1 MAKIDPYLRSI
12 EKFGAAGAVLT
23 SGQPI
28 TLKFPAGDRNAT
40 QVVGHDQLVQ
50 MVREIASPQALDLI
64 DGSRPARFEYESN
77 GARYLVT
84 VAPKPGVWQVV
95 IDGAPAAAAAP
106 PPAAARSPRAQSAPT
121 AAADTGDLAIER
133 GQYADDAGA
142 ATAAAGSGSPV
153 LDAITHAARGARA
166 SDVVI
171 ATGAAPL
178 VRANGKLE
186 ALADRGVLDAETVS
200 RELGTVAPA
209 EARGGWADRGSATFT
224 YGDGMGRVR
233 VTLSRDHRGP
243 GATLRLLVGEPP
255 AHDRLGV
262 PREVAA
268 WLDQRGLVLVA
279 GAAGSGK
286 TTTLAALVR
295 ALGERGRRVIAI
307 EDPIELV
314 HASPWISQRAVGDH
328 VDTLAA
334 GVAAA
339 LREGPDAIA
348 VGAVTT
354 PEHAAAVID
363 AVAAG
368 QLVLATIATTA
379 ERAADHLVELLPLD
393 RRDLGK
399 AVIARGFL
407 GAVAGVVQGANRR
420 FEVVGRPD

>member
-50 MVREIASPQALDLI
+50 MVREIAPPQALDQI
-64 DGSRPARFEYESN
+64 DAGRPSRFDYESN
-77 GARYLVT
+77 GVRYSVT
-84 VAPKPGVWQVV
+84 VQTKPGVWQVV
-95 IDGAPAAAAAP
+95 IDAAAPAAPAP
-106 PPAAARSPRAQSAPT
+106 VRRAQSAPT
-121 AAADTGDLAIER
+121 VEAGELAIER
-133 GQYADDAGA
+133 GQYADDS
-142 ATAAAGSGSPV
+142 ATAAPAGSGSTV
-153 LDAITHAARGARA
+153 LDAITQAARGMRA

-171 ATGAAPL
+171 AAGAAPL

-186 ALADRGVLDAETVS
+186 ALAERGALDAETVS

-209 EARGGWADRGSATFT
+209 EARSAWTDRGSATFT

-255 AHDRLGV
+255 AYDRLGV
-262 PREVAA
+262 PREVGA
-268 WLDQRGLVLVA
+268 WLEQRGLVIVA
-279 GAAGSGK
+279 GAAGTGK
-286 TTTLAALVR
+286 TTTLASLVK

-314 HASPWISQRAVGDH
+314 HASPFISQRAVGDH
-328 VDTLAA
+328 VDSIAV

-339 LREGPDAIA
+339 LREGPDAVA
-348 VGAVTT
+348 VGAVTE
-354 PEHAAAVID
+354 PAHAAAVVD

-368 QLVLATIATTA
+368 TLVLVTLATSAD
-379 ERAADHLVELLPLD
+379 RAAEHLVELLPED
-393 RRDLGK
+393 RKQLGK
-399 AVIARGFL
+399 AVIGRGFL

-420 FEVVGRPD
+420 FEVVARSD

>member
-50 MVREIASPQALDLI
+50 MVREIAPPQALDQI
-64 DGSRPARFEYESN
+64 DASRPARFEYESN

-84 VAPKPGVWQVV
+84 VSPKPGVWQVV
-95 IDGAPAAAAAP
+95 IDGAPAAAPIPAP
-106 PPAAARSPRAQSAPT
+106 VRRAQSAPT
-121 AAADTGDLAIER
+121 AAVDTGDLAIER

-142 ATAAAGSGSPV
+142 ATTPAGSGSAV

-171 ATGAAPL
+171 ATGSAPL

-200 RELGTVAPA
+200 RELGVVAPA
-209 EARGGWADRGSATFT
+209 EARGAWTDRGSATFT

-255 AHDRLGV
+255 AHDRLGL
-262 PREVAA
+262 PREAAA

-286 TTTLAALVR
+286 TTTLAALVK

-328 VDTLAA
+328 VDTIEA

-368 QLVLATIATTA
+368 QLVLATLASSA

-420 FEVVGRPD
+420 FEVVARQD

>member
-40 QVVGHDQLVQ
+40 QVVAHDQLVQ
-50 MVREIASPQALDLI
+50 MIREIAPPQAI
-64 DGSRPARFEYESN
+64 DQVDGGRPSRFDYESN
-77 GARYLVT
+77 GVRYTVT
-84 VAPKPGVWQVV
+84 VQPKPGVWQVV
-95 IDGAPAAAAAP
+95 IDGAAAPAAVP
-106 PPAAARSPRAQSAPT
+106 TPVRRAQSAPV
-121 AAADTGDLAIER
+121 DTGGDLAIER
-133 GQYADDAGA
+133 GQYADDAA
-142 ATAAAGSGSPV
+142 AAAPAGSGSTV
-153 LDAITHAARGARA
+153 LDAITQAARGARA
-166 SDVVI
+166 SDVVL
-171 ATGAAPL
+171 ATGAAPMI
-178 VRANGKLE
+178 RANGKLE
-186 ALADRGVLDAETVS
+186 AVADRGALDAETLS

-209 EARGGWADRGSATFT
+209 EARSAWSEQGSATFT

-233 VTLSRDHRGP
+233 VTLSRDLRGP

-262 PREVAA
+262 PREVGA
-268 WLDQRGLVLVA
+268 WLDQRGLVIVA

-286 TTTLAALVR
+286 TTTLSALVK

-314 HASPWISQRAVGDH
+314 HASPFISQRAVGAH
-328 VDTLAA
+328 VDSVAA
-334 GVAAA
+334 GIAAA
-339 LREGPDAIA
+339 LREGPDVIA
-348 VGAVTT
+348 VGAVTA
-354 PEHAAAVID
+354 PEHAAAVVD

-368 QLVLATIATTA
+368 MLVLVTLGTSAD
-379 ERAADHLVELLPLD
+379 RAADHLGNLLSHE
-393 RRDLGK
+393 RSELGK

-420 FEVVGRPD
+420 FEVVVRPD

>member
-50 MVREIASPQALDLI
+50 MVREIAPPQALDLI
-64 DGSRPARFEYESN
+64 DGSRPARFDYDSN
-77 GARYLVT
+77 SVRYTMT
-84 VAPKPGVWQVV
+84 VSPKPGVWQVV
-95 IDGAPAAAAAP
+95 IDAAATAAAAAP
-106 PPAAARSPRAQSAPT
+106 AVPRATPRVQTAPT
-121 AAADTGDLAIER
+121 ATDGDLAIER
-133 GQYADDAGA
+133 GQYAADS
-142 ATAAAGSGSPV
+142 ATAAATASGSTF
-153 LDAITHAARGARA
+153 LDALTHAARGARA
-166 SDVVI
+166 SDIVL

-178 VRANGKLE
+178 VRANGEIKP
-186 ALADRGVLDAETVS
+186 LADRGALDAETVS
-200 RELGTVAPA
+200 RELGIVAPG
-209 EARGGWADRGSATFT
+209 EARAAWTAQGSATFT

-255 AHDRLGV
+255 AHDRIGV

-268 WLDQRGLVLVA
+268 WLEQRGLVIIA

-286 TTTLAALVR
+286 TTTLAALVK
-295 ALGERGRRVIAI
+295 ALGDRGRRVISI

-314 HASPWISQRAVGDH
+314 HASPWISQRAVGEH
-328 VDTLAA
+328 VDSIAA
-334 GVAAA
+334 GIAAA
-339 LREGPDAIA
+339 MREGADVIA
-348 VGAVTT
+348 VGAVTA
-354 PEHAAAVID
+354 PDHAAAIVD

-368 QLVLATIATTA
+368 HVVLASLATTA
-379 ERAADHLVELLPLD
+379 DRAADHLVELLPID
-393 RRDLGK
+393 RRELGK

-420 FEVVGRPD
+420 FEVVAHAD

>member
-40 QVVGHDQLVQ
+40 QVVAHDQLVQ
-50 MVREIASPQALDLI
+50 MVREIAPPQALDQV
-64 DGSRPARFEYESN
+64 DGGRATRFDYESN
-77 GARYLVT
+77 GVRYTVT
-84 VAPKPGVWQVV
+84 VQPKPGVWQVV
-95 IDGAPAAAAAP
+95 IDGAAAAP
-106 PPAAARSPRAQSAPT
+106 PSAVPTPVRRAQSAPV
-121 AAADTGDLAIER
+121 DTGGDLAIER
-133 GQYADDAGA
+133 GQYADDAA
-142 ATAAAGSGSPV
+142 ATAPAGSGSTV
-153 LDAITHAARGARA
+153 LDSITQAARGARA
-166 SDVVI
+166 SDVVL
-171 ATGAAPL
+171 ATGAAPM

-186 ALADRGVLDAETVS
+186 AIADRAALDAETLS
-200 RELGTVAPA
+200 RELGIVAPA
-209 EARGGWADRGSATFT
+209 EARSAWTDQGSATFT

-262 PREVAA
+262 PREVGA
-268 WLDQRGLVLVA
+268 WLDQRGLVIVA

-286 TTTLAALVR
+286 TTTLAALVK

-314 HASPWISQRAVGDH
+314 HASPFISQRAVGAH
-328 VDTLAA
+328 VDGVAA

-339 LREGPDAIA
+339 LREGADAIA
-348 VGAVTT
+348 IGAVAT
-354 PEHAAAVID
+354 PDDAAAVVD
-363 AVAAG
+363 AVAG
-368 QLVLATIATTA
+368 GMLVLVTLATSAD
-379 ERAADHLVELLPLD
+379 RAADHLVDLLSHE

-420 FEVVGRPD
+420 FEVVARPD

>member
-40 QVVGHDQLVQ
+40 QVVAHDQLVQ
-50 MVREIASPQALDLI
+50 MIREIAPPQALDQV
-64 DGSRPARFEYESN
+64 DAGRPTRFDYESN
-77 GARYLVT
+77 GMRYTVT
-84 VAPKPGVWQVV
+84 VQPKPGVWQVV
-95 IDGAPAAAAAP
+95 IEGASAQAPAP
-106 PPAAARSPRAQSAPT
+106 TPVRRAQSAPT
-121 AAADTGDLAIER
+121 AIADTGDLAIER
-133 GQYADDAGA
+133 GQYADDAA
-142 ATAAAGSGSPV
+142 AAAPAGSGSPV
-153 LDAITHAARGARA
+153 LDAITQAARGARA
-166 SDVVI
+166 SDVVL
-171 ATGAAPL
+171 ATGAPPL

-186 ALADRGVLDAETVS
+186 AMADRAALDAETVS
-200 RELGTVAPA
+200 RELGIVAPA
-209 EARGGWADRGSATFT
+209 DARGAWTDRGNATFT

-262 PREVAA
+262 PREVGG
-268 WLDQRGLVLVA
+268 WLDQRGLVIVA

-286 TTTLAALVR
+286 TTMLASLVK

-328 VDTLAA
+328 VDSVAV

-348 VGAVTT
+348 VGAVTE
-354 PEHAAAVID
+354 PAHAAAVVD

-368 QLVLATIATTA
+368 TLVLVTLATSPD
-379 ERAADHLVELLPLD
+379 RAADHLVELLPDD
-393 RRDLGK
+393 RKQLGK

-420 FEVVGRPD
+420 FEVVARPD

>member
-28 TLKFPAGDRNAT
+28 TLRFPAGDRNAT

-50 MVREIASPQALDLI
+50 MVREIAPPQALDQI
-64 DGSRPARFEYESN
+64 DASRPARFEYESN
-77 GARYLVT
+77 GARYVVA

-95 IDGAPAAAAAP
+95 IDGAAAAP
-106 PPAAARSPRAQSAPT
+106 APAAARSPRAQSAPT

-133 GQYADDAGA
+133 GQYADGA
-142 ATAAAGSGSPV
+142 AASTAAAGSGSPV

-209 EARGGWADRGSATFT
+209 DARGAWADRGSATFT

-255 AHDRLGV
+255 AHDRLGL
-262 PREVAA
+262 PREVGA

-286 TTTLAALVR
+286 TTTLAALVK
-295 ALGERGRRVIAI
+295 ALGDRGRRVIAI

-314 HASPWISQRAVGDH
+314 HASPWISQRAVGEH

-348 VGAVTT
+348 VGAITT
-354 PEHAAAVID
+354 PEDAAAVID

-368 QLVLATIATTA
+368 ALVLATLATTA
-379 ERAADHLVELLPLD
+379 DRAADHLVELLPLD
-393 RRDLGK
+393 LRDLGK
-399 AVIARGFL
+399 AVIARGYL

-420 FEVVGRPD
+420 FEVVARPD